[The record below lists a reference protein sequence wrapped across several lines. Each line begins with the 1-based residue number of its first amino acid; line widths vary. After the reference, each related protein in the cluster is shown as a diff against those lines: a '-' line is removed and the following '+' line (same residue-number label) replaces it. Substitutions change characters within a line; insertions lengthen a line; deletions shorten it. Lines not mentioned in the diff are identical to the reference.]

1 MLHLHGTQTRG
12 DDSTGEYNLYNEIYV
27 EVGMWISDE
36 SGNTTL
42 KIIPLKITW
51 MLTLASTLTQLEEQR
66 IWSYPTTLKDDQ

>member
-42 KIIPLKITW
+42 KIIPLKIT
-51 MLTLASTLTQLEEQR
+51 
-66 IWSYPTTLKDDQ
+66 